1 MLLGFRKSFWQ
12 VDVILH
18 EWLEKKSNVLY
29 MENKMLYN
37 GSIRLTI
44 KKGNKKKH
52 NKEKVLKKLEA

>member
-18 EWLEKKSNVLY
+18 EWLGKKSNVLY

-44 KKGNKKKH
+44 KKGKKK
-52 NKEKVLKKLEA
+52 NTTKKRC

>member
-1 MLLGFRKSFWQ
+1 
-12 VDVILH
+12 
-18 EWLEKKSNVLY
+18 

-44 KKGNKKKH
+44 KKGKIKH